1 MRSVRATLLRVG
13 DIRSSILATSYDV
26 RGEIYLKAVQRT
38 KEGKEVIFTNIGN
51 PHSLGQ
57 QPVTFTRQVLSLVV
71 NPDLLKL
78 EGLHFP
84 DDVIS
89 RAKLYLKHMKGGAGA
104 YSDSKGLPC
113 VREEIAD
120 FIKKKSGVN
129 DVNIDNIF
137 ISNGASEVARMAL
150 FALIRGSDDGIM
162 VPIPQY
168 PLYSASIALYGGQ
181 LVPYYLD
188 EEKGWGLDINELRR
202 SLEAS
207 RSKGVC
213 VRALV
218 FINPGNP
225 TGQCLTE
232 ENLRDLL
239 AFCHENQLVL
249 MADEVYQENSEFQIN
264 QSSKL
269 LLTNR

>member
-1 MRSVRATLLRVG
+1 MRVARTALLRVT
-13 DIRSSILATSYDV
+13 DIRPSIIATSYDV
-26 RGEIYLKAVQRT
+26 RGEIYLAAVKRVQA
-38 KEGKEVIFTNIGN
+38 GKEVIFTNIGN

-57 QPVTFTRQVLSLVV
+57 KPVTFTRQVMSLVV
-71 NPDLLKL
+71 NPDLLDL
-78 EGLHFP
+78 EGHFP
-84 DDVIS
+84 PDVLD
-89 RAKLYLKHMKGGAGA
+89 RAKIYLKAMKGGAGA
-104 YSDSKGLPC
+104 YSDSKGLPW

-181 LVPYYLD
+181 LVPYYLE
-188 EEKGWGLDINELRR
+188 EEKGWGLDIGELKR

-207 RSKGVC
+207 RAKGVC

-249 MADEVYQENSEFQIN
+249 MADEVYQENSESLI
-264 QSSKL
+264 QSIPSL
-269 LLTNR
+269 LPPSL